1 MAHNLR
7 CSRLATE
14 ALPKE
19 MVSIIHVNNGFKGC
33 CHRLPV
39 YAAQSNSASRTWPN
53 NAGDAEDPSV
63 GVVAVNSPTI
73 VDRVEKQDASR
84 NNSYSPACGPVS
96 RTVLKSVRGEAGAKE
111 DVVPV
116 FVKTLTGKTI
126 NLEAEPSD
134 SIDNVKQKIQAKEGV
149 LPDQQRLTFAGKQL
163 EDGRTLSDYNIQQQS
178 TLHLS
183 LSLRGG
189 GKSSVKRTKQK
200 ARRAAEAAA
209 LEEALTAEA
218 HPENGEINL
227 SDEILA
233 MKEVNYHLF

>member
-1 MAHNLR
+1 
-7 CSRLATE
+7 
-14 ALPKE
+14 
-19 MVSIIHVNNGFKGC
+19 
-33 CHRLPV
+33 
-39 YAAQSNSASRTWPN
+39 
-53 NAGDAEDPSV
+53 V

-96 RTVLKSVRGEAGAKE
+96 RTVLKSVRGEAG
-111 DVVPV
+111 VVPV

-134 SIDNVKQKIQAKEGV
+134 SFDNVKQKIQAKEGI

-163 EDGRTLSDYNIQQQS
+163 EDGRTLADYNIQQQS

-189 GKSSVKRTKQK
+189 GKSSVKRAKQK

-209 LEEALTAEA
+209 LEEAHTAEA

-233 MKEVNYHLF
+233 LKEVNYQLY